1 MKRILT
7 PMLAALVLL
16 CSASASASIISLPSS
31 GLLSDSVVGDSGWLN
46 EDTFGDGIDFITFDV
61 AAQSTFSATTASFI
75 TMGLSLY
82 QGTVANDFAIPFSN
96 SGDFSDLFSFLVY
109 VDGNSPYVPG
119 LGGSL
124 TGLVLEAGSYT
135 LAVGG
140 NEGFFDT
147 FTDYAYNLDVAIAE
161 VQQVPEPSALFLLF
175 FGIAGL
181 LAARKQQTK

>member
-7 PMLAALVLL
+7 PMLTALVLL
-16 CSASASASIISLPSS
+16 CSASASASIISLPTD
-31 GLLSDSVVGDSGWLN
+31 GLISDSVVGDSGWLN
-46 EDTFGDGIDFITFDV
+46 EDTFGDAIDFITFDV
-61 AAQSTFSATTASFI
+61 AAQSTFTATTDSLI

-82 QGTVANDFAIPFSN
+82 QGTIGYDFAIPFSN
-96 SGDFSDLFSFLVY
+96 NSDFSDFFDNLVF

-147 FTDYAYNLDVAIAE
+147 FTDYAYDLEVAIAE